1 MTEEMKKILQ
11 QSVKLLRS
19 NGGLNNKE
27 VKPLIY
33 SIEKAI
39 KQRRATKRVK
49 RA

>member
-19 NGGLNNKE
+19 NGGIKNKE
-27 VKPLIY
+27 IKPLIF
-33 SIEKAI
+33 SMEKAI
-39 KQRRATKRVK
+39 KQRRSTQRVK